1 MEDFNMHIL
10 HGKKILKSLFFFTQY
25 EKIIYLN
32 KKDKCVISII
42 IISADIN

>member
-10 HGKKILKSLFFFTQY
+10 HGKILKSLFFFTSY

-32 KKDKCVISII
+32 KKNKCVISII

>member
-10 HGKKILKSLFFFTQY
+10 HGKILKCLFFFTSY

-32 KKDKCVISII
+32 KKNKCVISII